1 MFAAEPLSSCLVDSE
16 GMWNSATTI
25 ETHEIYQDPPG
36 SSGRNPSR
44 RLHGAART
52 DARGDPDCDGP
63 GGAAACSAMSLSEIE
78 KAVEQLPPEDFAR
91 FTSWLSDL
99 ASERLDRQFEADVK
113 SGKLDALG
121 QRAMADYEAG
131 RCTEL

>member
-1 MFAAEPLSSCLVDSE
+1 
-16 GMWNSATTI
+16 
-25 ETHEIYQDPPG
+25 
-36 SSGRNPSR
+36 
-44 RLHGAART
+44 
-52 DARGDPDCDGP
+52 
-63 GGAAACSAMSLSEIE
+63 MSLSEIE